1 MRYVFLTIS
10 VTALL
15 MAYFT
20 RNQGEMY
27 QYFLLGSVMNFIMAA
42 FWPKIQESV
51 NDDELQK

>member
-42 FWPKIQESV
+42 LWPKIQESV